1 MPVVLCLLGAGLC
14 LFFGHNARVQR
25 VVSMVTLSAV
35 VVIAAI
41 LLVAADRNGPQVVN
55 IGGWPSR
62 LGIVLVAD
70 RLSALLLLVS
80 AVVALCVL
88 VYSIGQG
95 IIEFGADTPLSVFY
109 PTFLVLSAGVS
120 NAFLSGDLFNLYVGF
135 EVLLAASYV
144 LITIG
149 GTGPRVRA
157 GTTYVV
163 VAVLSSMVF
172 LIGDRGH
179 LRGHRHG
186 QPGRPGGAA
195 RGRARRGQVGA
206 AAVAVDGVRDQG
218 GGLPAL
224 GLVAGL
230 LSDRARTGHRGVRRA
245 AHQGRRLRDHPD
257 ADPPFPGRPS
267 QHSAAWAAMLTM
279 LVGILGAIA
288 QSDIKRMLSF
298 TLVSH
303 IGFMVFGI
311 ALATELAL
319 ASAIFYTVHHIT
331 IQTTLFLVTGLIEI
345 RGGSTS
351 VTKLGGLA
359 RAAPI
364 LALLFFIPAMNL
376 AGIPPFSGFFG
387 KVGLAEAGI
396 AQGGWL
402 AMAVVAASMVTSLLT
417 LWAVAK
423 TWNGAFW
430 KPAQPAD
437 ETAAEQD
444 ERGEDPVDPA
454 GTKSGEPWSSDHSG
468 TAVRSLP
475 RAMVAP
481 TAALVAL
488 GVGLAVFAGPLFG
501 ITSRAAVELQ
511 ERQTYIEAVLDD
523 GSGVGR

>member
-1 MPVVLCLLGAGLC
+1 M
-14 LFFGHNARVQR
+14 AR
-25 VVSMVTLSAV
+25 
-35 VVIAAI
+35 
-41 LLVAADRNGPQVVN
+41 
-55 IGGWPSR
+55 
-62 LGIVLVAD
+62 
-70 RLSALLLLVS
+70 
-80 AVVALCVL
+80 
-88 VYSIGQG
+88 
-95 IIEFGADTPLSVFY
+95 
-109 PTFLVLSAGVS
+109 
-120 NAFLSGDLFNLYVGF
+120 
-135 EVLLAASYV
+135 
-144 LITIG
+144 
-149 GTGPRVRA
+149 
-157 GTTYVV
+157 
-163 VAVLSSMVF
+163 
-172 LIGDRGH
+172 
-179 LRGHRHG
+179 
-186 QPGRPGGAA
+186 
-195 RGRARRGQVGA
+195 
-206 AAVAVDGVRDQG
+206 
-218 GGLPAL
+218 
-224 GLVAGL
+224 
-230 LSDRARTGHRGVRRA
+230 
-245 AHQGRRLRDHPD
+245 
-257 ADPPFPGRPS
+257 
-267 QHSAAWAAMLTM
+267 
-279 LVGILGAIA
+279 
-288 QSDIKRMLSF
+288 
-298 TLVSH
+298 
-303 IGFMVFGI
+303 
-311 ALATELAL
+311 
-319 ASAIFYTVHHIT
+319 
-331 IQTTLFLVTGLIEI
+331 
-345 RGGSTS
+345 TS